1 VILTDL
7 QTYVREQQRVSLAQL
22 SIRFDVQ
29 PPALHGMLDL
39 LARKGRVRRLDR
51 PAQCASCSVCPDEQL
66 EFYEWAEP
74 AGR

>member
-1 VILTDL
+1 MILTEL

-22 SIRFDVQ
+22 SVRFGVQ

-51 PAQCASCSVCPDEQL
+51 PGQCSSCNVCPEDQL
-66 EFYEWAEP
+66 EFYEWAGP
-74 AGR
+74 TGM